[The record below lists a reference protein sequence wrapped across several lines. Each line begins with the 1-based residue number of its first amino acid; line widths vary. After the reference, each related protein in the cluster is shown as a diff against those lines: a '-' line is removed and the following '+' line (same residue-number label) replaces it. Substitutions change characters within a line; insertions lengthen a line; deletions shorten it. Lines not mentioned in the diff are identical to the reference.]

1 MKNILI
7 VDVQKGYVDERHNQ
21 FIKNLNKYLK
31 SNIFDTVVYT
41 RFVTNHENDEYKN
54 VKWFGLY
61 DKTERKLAVKKIKG
75 KTFNK
80 RCHGLTPTIIK
91 YLKDQNVKEIELCGL
106 DNLGSIELIEN
117 LLKKNEIHVEPLKD
131 LITSSKIVL
140 LPETEPYQFQIK
152 TLNGFYIGDIVAN
165 NFTTFTDETILSFAV
180 IEWLLHSNKSTQ
192 EFQKIL
198 NYYFKLYP
206 NINNIY
212 EEPFA
217 KWLENG
223 CRTYRVCESFDGA
236 KILSSIGYYAECL
249 GEVDDLVNATLSAT
263 HNTFIAKEGAKI
275 ICYAIWLLKFKT
287 AKNELLS
294 KLNNFFAYDFTDNF
308 EQSKNLFFNE
318 RTPINFARAVLCAFV
333 NSKSFED
340 ALKKAESYGFEQEA
354 LMSTT
359 ASIAEAYYAEVPHEL
374 IKKCRE
380 ILPEK
385 FKNLLIDLGK
395 SGKI

>member
-1 MKNILI
+1 MKNIII
-7 VDVQKGYVDERHNQ
+7 VDVQRGYVDERHKQ
-21 FIKNLNKYLK
+21 FIINLNKYLT
-31 SNIFDTVVYT
+31 NNVFDTVVYT
-41 RFVTNHENDEYKN
+41 RFITNHFCDEYKN
-54 VKWFGLY
+54 IKWCGLY
-61 DKTERKLAVKKIKG
+61 DKIERKLAVKKIKG
-75 KTFNK
+75 KIFDKK
-80 RCHGLTPTIIK
+80 RHGLTPAILN
-91 YLKDQNVKEIELCGL
+91 YLKAQNVKEIELCGL
-106 DNLGSIELIEN
+106 NNQGSIELIEN
-117 LLKKNEIHVEPLKD
+117 LLKKNDIHVEPLKD
-131 LITSSKIVL
+131 LITTSKIVL
-140 LPETEPYQFQIK
+140 KSEVEPCQFQIK

-180 IEWLLHSNKSTQ
+180 IEWLLHSSKSTQ

-223 CRTYRVCESFDGA
+223 CRTYRVCESFGGA
-236 KILSSIGYYAECL
+236 KILSPIGHYAECL
-249 GEVDDLVNATLSAT
+249 GEIDELVDVSLSAT
-263 HNTFIAKEGAKI
+263 HNSCIAKEGAKI
-275 ICYAIWLLKFKT
+275 ICYAIWLLKSKST
-287 AKNELLS
+287 QKEVLG
-294 KLNNFFAYDFTDNF
+294 KLNNFFAYNFTDNF
-308 EQSKNLFFNE
+308 EQNKELFFNE

-374 IKKCRE
+374 IKKCRAL
-380 ILPEK
+380 LPEK
-385 FKNLLIDLGK
+385 FKNLLEELGR